1 MKGWLS
7 INLIIKEK
15 NTYNII
21 NIKVRGSV
29 IIILV

>member
-7 INLIIKEK
+7 INLILKEK

-29 IIILV
+29 IIKLV

>member
-7 INLIIKEK
+7 INLILKEK